1 MSEDNE
7 IRSSCCDSVGKEH
20 DIVSARMRVRSLA
33 SLSGLRIQCCSVGH
47 RCGSD
52 STPSLGTSMCYGCD
66 PKKKKKK
73 MKFNSMT
80 SSEWQVLC
88 EVQNDPVG
96 RKELGA
102 YGMRTKEKGHSL
114 S

>member
-1 MSEDNE
+1 MWVTDVAL
-7 IRSSCCDSVGKEH
+7 IQP
-20 DIVSARMRVRSLA
+20 LA
-33 SLSGLRIQCCSVGH
+33 WELPCAMGATLKR
-47 RCGSD
+47 
-52 STPSLGTSMCYGCD
+52 
-66 PKKKKKK
+66 KKKK